1 MVTGVA
7 EVVPA
12 PVHERWYVVVVVSG
26 PVDVEPLVALPVA
39 KSGLVQEVAPEE
51 DQVRVDAPPD
61 ETVSGLPENET
72 VGAPGGGGMQEASE
86 GAGALQVLLQ
96 SIVPE
101 FVRLPQELDTEQPLP
116 YPPGTGAGAGA
127 EHESSH

>member
-7 EVVPA
+7 EVVPPA
-12 PVHERWYVVVVVSG
+12 PVQERWYVVVVVRG
-26 PVDVEPLVALPVA
+26 PVDPEPLVAPPVA

-72 VGAPGGGGMQEASE
+72 VGAEGAPVQEASE
-86 GAGALQVLLQ
+86 GAAALQVPLQ

-101 FVRLPQELDTEQPLP
+101 FVKVLQEFDTEQP
-116 YPPGTGAGAGA
+116 PP
-127 EHESSH
+127 